1 MSGATTLSRN
11 AAQGATP
18 SGRTGWLSSLKSDAL
33 SFVKGDNNAPWA
45 ILAESIIGCVP
56 VLGQLVDARDILKGL
71 ISVSSAPVSPAA
83 WFELITALIG
93 LVPGAG
99 DAVKR
104 SLRAVKS
111 RSVPVDT
118 LLDMIRR
125 LNIGDPEKLLKDTLD
140 VSRLRKSLDGI
151 LGNQQLLSGLSP
163 AARKN
168 VDAIRG
174 NLNKQ
179 FDEFKRE
186 IDGWL
191 TKGRKTSADTPPASK
206 ATPGTPASKPNTQAK
221 QGTKGSGQ
229 HSNATQTNAPNAA
242 TQRTARFKT
251 LTNKVLGVLGEH
263 MADYHCQDVKGWGKK
278 TAHDKGGVN
287 SAKLNDAGQLVQ
299 LWPVRARGRGLDAV
313 WKTTGASK
321 PYAIIEAKAS
331 YDPTKSLRSL
341 LGEAW
346 DKTERESGGGPS
358 SRRGGGAGRRGG
370 GSGAKADEVR
380 QLNGKTTQMGH
391 AWIQRRL
398 PRALSLFPK
407 DLEILRK
414 KKESGYQRHVLFF
427 SIPHAVSHAEA
438 LIKLT
443 AKQSVLDSFH
453 AEHTVTREWRDSD
466 IDRVVDNRA
475 GLHDKARKR

>member
-18 SGRTGWLSSLKSDAL
+18 SGRTGWLSSLKTDAL

-168 VDAIRG
+168 VDTIRR
-174 NLNKQ
+174 NLSKQ

-186 IDGWL
+186 VDGWL

-206 ATPGTPASKPNTQAK
+206 ATSGTPASKPNTQAK

-313 WKTTGASK
+313 WKTTGAAK

-341 LGEAW
+341 LGEAG
-346 DKTERESGGGPS
+346 DKTDTATDS
-358 SRRGGGAGRRGG
+358 SKDYGRRGRSG
-370 GSGAKADEVR
+370 GKGKSNEVR

-414 KKESGYQRHVLFF
+414 KKEFGYQRHVLFF

-443 AKQSVLDSFH
+443 AKQSVPDSFH

>member
-111 RSVPVDT
+111 RSVPVNT

-186 IDGWL
+186 VDGWL

-263 MADYHCQDVKGWGKK
+263 MADYHCQDVKGWARRRHTTKAGS
-278 TAHDKGGVN
+278 TAPN
-287 SAKLNDAGQLVQ
+287 
-299 LWPVRARGRGLDAV
+299 
-313 WKTTGASK
+313 
-321 PYAIIEAKAS
+321 
-331 YDPTKSLRSL
+331 
-341 LGEAW
+341 
-346 DKTERESGGGPS
+346 
-358 SRRGGGAGRRGG
+358 
-370 GSGAKADEVR
+370 
-380 QLNGKTTQMGH
+380 
-391 AWIQRRL
+391 
-398 PRALSLFPK
+398 
-407 DLEILRK
+407 
-414 KKESGYQRHVLFF
+414 
-427 SIPHAVSHAEA
+427 
-438 LIKLT
+438 
-443 AKQSVLDSFH
+443 
-453 AEHTVTREWRDSD
+453 
-466 IDRVVDNRA
+466 
-475 GLHDKARKR
+475 